1 MKSFDEFKHIINEAK
16 GSKVSASSAE
26 SRAQKELEAALKA
39 QAEASIQRDEDG
51 KPIPKNRPYY
61 LQNNPTVAVLH
72 RIKQDAANAA
82 VLQAQ
87 SRVTMAQQQVA
98 AAQQAKAAAEAPQPV
113 QEPAQGEEMPNDAMT
128 MPTEPEAPVEA
139 PEPLTPEQ
147 EKEERK
153 RKREAMDFRKTLNR
167 AQRDGLDGKYWYPI
181 YSTNWIL

>member
-16 GSKVSASSAE
+16 GSRVSASSAE

-39 QAEASIQRDEDG
+39 QAEASIQRDEEG

-72 RIKQDAANAA
+72 RIKTDAANAA
-82 VLQAQ
+82 VMQAQ

-98 AAQQAKAAAEAPQPV
+98 AAQQAKAAAEAPQPA
-113 QEPAQGEEMPNDAMT
+113 QEPVQGEEMPNDAMT
-128 MPTEPEAPVEA
+128 MPTEPEAPEA
-139 PEPLTPEQ
+139 PPEPLTPEQ

-167 AQRDGLDGKYWYPI
+167 AQRDGLDGKY
-181 YSTNWIL
+181 

>member
-1 MKSFDEFKHIINEAK
+1 MKSFDEFKNIINEAK
-16 GSKVSASSAE
+16 GSRVSASSAE

-72 RIKQDAANAA
+72 RIKTDAANAA

-113 QEPAQGEEMPNDAMT
+113 QEPAQDEEMPNDAMT
-128 MPTEPEAPVEA
+128 MPTEPEAPVE
-139 PEPLTPEQ
+139 PSKPKLTKKEQ
-147 EKEERK
+147 AKQD
-153 RKREAMDFRKTLNR
+153 RKREREAIDFRKTINR
-167 AQRDGLDGKYWYPI
+167 AQRDGLDGKY
-181 YSTNWIL
+181 